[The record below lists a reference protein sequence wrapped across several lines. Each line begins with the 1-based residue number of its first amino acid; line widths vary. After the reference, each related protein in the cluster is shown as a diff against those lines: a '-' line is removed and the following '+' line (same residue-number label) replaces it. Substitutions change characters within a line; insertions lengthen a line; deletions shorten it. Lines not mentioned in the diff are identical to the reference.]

1 MCPHPSSAAA
11 RPRARLFIYDR
22 HDLARESLR
31 ELFQDEGFDVVGTSG
46 DPDAAVA
53 QILNLRPDVCVLD
66 AGMLTG
72 AGVDICR
79 RVREAVPA
87 IRCVL
92 LAAWKAPE
100 LDRRAAAAGA
110 YALVLKSVR
119 TAELFTAVDA
129 AAASDPAADGA
140 AVREGAGGG
149 R

>member
-1 MCPHPSSAAA
+1 MYPQPSSAAA

-22 HDLARESLR
+22 HDLARESLH
-31 ELFQDEGFDVVGTSG
+31 ELFQDEGFDVVGTHR

-53 QILNLRPDVCVLD
+53 QILDLQPDVCVLD

-79 RVREAVPA
+79 RVREAAPS

-100 LDRRAAAAGA
+100 LDRRAADAGA
-110 YALVLKSVR
+110 YALVLKNVR
-119 TAELFTAVDA
+119 ITELLTAVDA
-129 AAASDPAADGA
+129 AAASDPTAYGT

>member
-1 MCPHPSSAAA
+1 MYPQPSSAAA

-22 HDLARESLR
+22 HDLARESLH
-31 ELFQDEGFDVVGTSG
+31 ELLQDEGFDVVGTHR

-53 QILNLRPDVCVLD
+53 QILDLRPDVCVLD
-66 AGMLTG
+66 VGMLTG

-79 RVREAVPA
+79 RVREAAPS

-110 YALVLKSVR
+110 YALVLKNVR
-119 TAELFTAVDA
+119 TAELLAAVDA
-129 AAASDPAADGA
+129 AAAADPAVDGA
-140 AVREGAGGG
+140 SVREGAAGG